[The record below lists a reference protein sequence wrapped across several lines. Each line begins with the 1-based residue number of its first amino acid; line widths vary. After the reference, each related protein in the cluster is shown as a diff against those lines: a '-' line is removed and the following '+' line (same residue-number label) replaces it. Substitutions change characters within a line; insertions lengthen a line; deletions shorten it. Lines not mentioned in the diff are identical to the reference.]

1 MPDWVAKVDKALPAI
16 VAGAVLFIAGQLW
29 EMSANS
35 KDQGK
40 QLAEMAKTLQMVCEQ
55 LAEKTALDAVQTEQ
69 IRHLR
74 RDVDSLRVK

>member
-1 MPDWVAKVDKALPAI
+1 VPDWITKIDKALPAI

-29 EMSANS
+29 EMSGNS

-40 QLAEMAKTLQMVCEQ
+40 RLQEMAETLQTVCDQLAQ
-55 LAEKTALDAVQTEQ
+55 KTALDAVQTEQ

-74 RDVDSLRVK
+74 RDVDQIKR

>member
-1 MPDWVAKVDKALPAI
+1 VPDWVAKVDKALPAI

-29 EMSANS
+29 EMAGSS
-35 KDQGK
+35 KDQGE
-40 QLAEMAKTLQMVCEQ
+40 QLKEMAKTLQMVCEQ

-74 RDVDSLRVK
+74 RDVDAIRR